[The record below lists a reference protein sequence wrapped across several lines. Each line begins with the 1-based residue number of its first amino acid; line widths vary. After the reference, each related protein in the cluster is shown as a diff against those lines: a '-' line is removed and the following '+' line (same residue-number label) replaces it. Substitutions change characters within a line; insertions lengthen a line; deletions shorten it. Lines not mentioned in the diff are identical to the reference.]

1 MMKVVRRMGHPVS
14 LARIVAV
21 MGALALASAVLVADA
36 TAQSKTLKIGIAIS
50 YSGKFA
56 KEGELA
62 RQGYELFREVANE
75 KGGLKVGNDRYLV
88 EYKYYDDQSDQSAAA
103 NLVEK
108 LITEDKVSYIFGP
121 FSSDITFS
129 TSAIGEKY
137 RVITMAALANAEKIY
152 TRGFK
157 YTFGNFP
164 PSREGL
170 STILT
175 MANEL
180 TPKPHTVAIIYPD
193 ALFPF
198 SAAKGAKDRAEQLGM
213 KVVYF
218 EKYPPTVKDLT
229 PIMTQVKQLKPD
241 IFLSAALLEEAIFA
255 AKAYR
260 ELKINS
266 KIMGFA
272 SGPHVPDFLSA
283 LGDTAEYTI
292 GYGWW
297 SPSVQ
302 LKDDF
307 FGTAQQY
314 TERFEKRFKE
324 RANYISAAASA
335 AGLVL
340 MKAIEKAGSL
350 DVEKVR
356 PILAATD
363 METFY
368 NVIRY
373 DKTGLNVGG
382 FAVLMQ
388 AQKGKAVTVYP
399 PKAAEAKVVYPMP
412 TWEER
417 EKK

>member
-1 MMKVVRRMGHPVS
+1 MIPTLVVL
-14 LARIVAV
+14 LALLA
-21 MGALALASAVLVADA
+21 GLAPTAALAQ
-36 TAQSKTLKIGIAIS
+36 TKTLTIGIAIS

-62 RQGYELFREVANE
+62 RNGYELFREMVNE
-75 KGGLKVGNDRYLV
+75 RGGIKVGRDRYLV
-88 EYKYYDDQSDQSAAA
+88 EYKYYDDKSDQATAAT
-103 NLVEK
+103 LVEK
-108 LITEDKVSYIFGP
+108 LITEDKVKYIFGP
-121 FSSDITFS
+121 FSSDITFA

-137 RVITMAALANAEKIY
+137 KIITMAALANAEKVY

-164 PSREGL
+164 PAGEGL

-175 MANEL
+175 MASEL
-180 TPKPHTVAIIYPD
+180 TPKPQTVAIVYPD

-198 SAAKGAKDRAEQLGM
+198 YGAKGAKDRAEKLGM

-229 PIMTQVKQLKPD
+229 PIMTQVKQLNPD
-241 IFLSAALLEEAIFA
+241 IFLTSALLEEGIFV

-266 KIMGFA
+266 KLMGFA
-272 SGPHVPDFLSA
+272 SGPHLRDFLIG
-283 LGDTAEYTI
+283 LGDTAEYTM

-297 SPSVQ
+297 SPTVR

-307 FGTAQQY
+307 FGTAQDY
-314 TERFEKRFKE
+314 TARYEKRFKQGPD
-324 RANYISAAASA
+324 YIAAAGSA
-335 AGLVL
+335 AGLTL
-340 MKAIEKAGSL
+340 MKAMEKAGSV

-356 PILAATD
+356 PILALTN

-368 NVIRY
+368 NIIRY
-373 DKTGLNVGG
+373 DQTGMNVGG
-382 FAVLMQ
+382 FAVLIQ
-388 AQKGKAVTVYP
+388 AQKGKAVTIYP
-399 PKAAEAKVVYPMP
+399 PQAAEAKPIYPMP
-412 TWEER
+412 SWEER
-417 EKK
+417 DKK